1 MSRRLFSLSL
11 LFALLLS
18 CGEKEKVDP
27 RVEVASVSLNKSS
40 IELIEGESFTLTAT
54 VSPSNATDKTI
65 TWTSSNTAIATVSG
79 GNVTAVKE
87 GSASITAACGGKTAS
102 CAVTVNK
109 KTIPVSSVTLNK
121 TSLTLVEGESF
132 KLTATV
138 SPSDATDPT
147 VTWSSS
153 DPSVATVS
161 GGEVTAV
168 KPGSATVTAKSG
180 DKSATCAV
188 TVEQKIVPVSSV
200 TLSEPSRS
208 VYEGRIF
215 TLTAT
220 VLPETAT
227 NKQVTWSSSNSGVAT
242 VDADGTVKARK
253 AGKATIKVTTQ
264 DGKKTADCSLTVK
277 KVATQAV
284 DLGLSIK
291 WGTCNVG
298 ADQPE
303 EYGDYYAWGETE
315 TYYISLDPLVWKPGK
330 TGYDWESYNW
340 GYSMAKYNST
350 DGKSALDLE
359 DDAAHV
365 NLGGKWRMPSREEC
379 NELMEN
385 CTWTDKRING
395 VWGKLVTGKNG
406 NSIFLPFAGKWCSNP
421 DIPFQDGGSGGH
433 YWSNSIK
440 RGDPNSTDA
449 MFIDFNRT
457 YNNTGWYG
465 YSRCFGH
472 PVRPVTD

>member
-109 KTIPVSSVTLNK
+109 KTIPVSSVTLSK

-188 TVEQKIVPVSSV
+188 TVGKKVVPVSGI
-200 TLSEPSRS
+200 TLNKTEITLKQNES
-208 VYEGRIF
+208 F
-215 TLTAT
+215 QLTAT
-220 VLPETAT
+220 VAPDDASDKTVTWTSSDAAVATAT
-227 NKQVTWSSSNSGVAT
+227 
-242 VDADGTVKARK
+242 DGLVKALKEGSVTVTAK
-253 AGKATIKVTTQ
+253 AGDKTATCKVTV
-264 DGKKTADCSLTVK
+264 SN
-277 KVATQAV
+277 ATT
-284 DLGLSIK
+284 GGNE
-291 WGTCNVG
+291 GTS
-298 ADQPE
+298 DE
-303 EYGDYYAWGETE
+303 
-315 TYYISLDPLVWKPGK
+315 
-330 TGYDWESYNW
+330 NW
-340 GYSMAKYNST
+340 
-350 DGKSALDLE
+350 D
-359 DDAAHV
+359 
-365 NLGGKWRMPSREEC
+365 
-379 NELMEN
+379 
-385 CTWTDKRING
+385 
-395 VWGKLVTGKNG
+395 
-406 NSIFLPFAGKWCSNP
+406 
-421 DIPFQDGGSGGH
+421 
-433 YWSNSIK
+433 
-440 RGDPNSTDA
+440 
-449 MFIDFNRT
+449 
-457 YNNTGWYG
+457 
-465 YSRCFGH
+465 
-472 PVRPVTD
+472 